1 MPLSRSRSNRSPF
14 ASPATIFGTFLLL
27 AAFCLIGVLIAG
39 CASNAPKEQAP
50 NSMPTASDRPIETPE
65 TNDESATTSNN
76 GDAPSSTGPNTID
89 DQYVQAKKTSE
100 HVTPRLDDGSRPT
113 EADGPRVGDRSS
125 VSIIVQANTRSE
137 ELADSM
143 TATLVD
149 EGYDVR
155 HVTSFDY
162 PVALVVY
169 RGESLAADAFAIAE
183 NLGIE
188 WVEEAAPNK
197 YNQFDGDILVA
208 VAPINMYS
216 RELLVWP
223 TL

>member
-1 MPLSRSRSNRSPF
+1 MPLSRNRSNRSPF
-14 ASPATIFGTFLLL
+14 ASRATILGTFLLL
-27 AAFCLIGVLIAG
+27 AAFCLLGALLAG

-50 NSMPTASDRPIETPE
+50 DSMPAASDQPIETPE
-65 TNDESATTSNN
+65 TNAASAAAPSD
-76 GDAPSSTGPNTID
+76 GDAPPSTGPNAID
-89 DQYVQAKKTSE
+89 DQYAQAKKPSE
-100 HVTPRLDDGSRPT
+100 HVTPRLDDGSRPP
-113 EADGPRVGDRSS
+113 EADGPRVEDRSG
-125 VSIIVQANTRSE
+125 VSITVQANTRSE

-155 HVTSFDY
+155 HVASFDY

-183 NLGIE
+183 ELGIE

-197 YNQFDGDILVA
+197 YNQFDSDILVA

-223 TL
+223 AP